1 MKDKELV
8 YKRKWNM
15 KLYSLHKALSAD
27 FLFYYA
33 VKFLFLNEVKGL
45 TTAEILIGTAVYG
58 LCLALF
64 QIPSTLVLDRQG
76 DKKGI
81 IMGDLLIA
89 IGSIVF
95 IFSNNLLIYLISRV
109 LVAFGVAMKDL
120 GESAV
125 LNKSIPST
133 EKKNKIFAAID
144 GKGLG
149 GYYYI
154 SALTAGVSGFLYTIN
169 PYIPMILCSLV
180 TFIAFRVAFL
190 FEEIEVKESKKV
202 KKEKKENLLE
212 RYRDSI
218 RENRLAFKFIFTSSR
233 LKALMLYSGLM
244 YSMLQV
250 MLTYELGHLSEIK
263 LSASVIGITYAIM
276 QILSGFAAR
285 RQYIVHNLFRNKSLT
300 VLGMVFTISVMFT
313 GIFSLTTLPYGAI
326 VAVVITCYALRS
338 IVSGT
343 YYVLIKKYLAN
354 FTNTR
359 MLKRVYASYGVVT
372 GISNIVICLIAA
384 MIVTYNSI
392 SYSMIIFGLI
402 STVAMMA
409 VLYYMSD
416 RVGLRPEEYN
426 KKDISLSEYAKI
438 NSKGEIHE

>member
-58 LCLALF
+58 LCLAFF
-64 QIPSTLVLDRQG
+64 QIPSTLVLDRYG

-81 IMGDLLIA
+81 ILGDLFIA
-89 IGSIVF
+89 LGSIVF
-95 IFSNNLLIYLISRV
+95 IFSNNLFIYLISRI
-109 LVAFGVAMKDL
+109 LVAFGVSLKDL

-154 SALTAGVSGFLYTIN
+154 SALTAGISGFLYNIN

-180 TFIAFRVAFL
+180 SLISFRVAFL
-190 FEEIEVKESKKV
+190 FEEIEVKETKKE
-202 KKEKKENLLE
+202 KKEKKENLIE
-212 RYRDSI
+212 RYRESY
-218 RENRLAFKFIFTSSR
+218 RENKLAFKFIFTSSR

-263 LSASVIGITYAIM
+263 LSASVIGVTYAIM

-285 RQYIVHNLFRNKSLT
+285 HQNTFHNAFRNKSLS
-300 VLGMVFTISVMFT
+300 VLGLIFTISIMFT
-313 GIFSLTTLPYGAI
+313 GIFSLTTLPYGTI
-326 VAVVITCYALRS
+326 VAVVMICYMLRS
-338 IVSGT
+338 FVGGT

-359 MLKRVYASYGVVT
+359 MLKRVYASYGLVT
-372 GISNIVICLIAA
+372 GISNIAICLLAA
-384 MIVTYNSI
+384 LIVTYNSI

-402 STVAMMA
+402 STVAMFA
-409 VLYYMSD
+409 VLYYMND
-416 RVGLRPEEYN
+416 RVGLKPEEYN

-438 NSKGEIHE
+438 NGRG